1 MRKKHEIDMT
11 SGSMLPSILAFS
23 IPLILSGILQL
34 LYNAADTVIVGRYA
48 GKIYLAAV
56 GATSSFNNL
65 CVTVFLGLSV
75 GANVLAARFYGS
87 KDADGFS
94 DVMHTSVLLSIF
106 FGIFIS
112 FFGQIIITPTLK
124 LMATPDDIINYSARY
139 MQIIFIG
146 MPATILYN
154 YGAAIARAIGD
165 TKRPLYILA
174 FSGIINIVLNLI
186 FVIKFNMNVSGV
198 AVATVVSQYISALL
212 ILITLRHLD
221 GLPPFSPKKLKINK
235 NILFGIIRIG
245 LPSGINGS
253 IFSLSNV
260 LIQSAV
266 NSFGSDVVAGNSVG
280 MSLEGFVYTAMI
292 AFYHASIT
300 FMGQNHGAGKYNRL
314 TKGLLTTVAC
324 VTVSGIIF
332 GLIFYINRFTFASIY
347 NSDPNVIHYSAY
359 RNSIICLTYFLCGI
373 MDVISGALRGLGKS
387 IQPTLVSILSVCG
400 LRIVY
405 VLFIF
410 PHMRSL
416 FLLYASWPASWFIC
430 LIVQSILFAYYVK
443 KIKTESFSKSAI

>member
-1 MRKKHEIDMT
+1 MKKKHEIDMT
-11 SGSMLPSILAFS
+11 TGNMLPSILAFS

-56 GATSSFNNL
+56 GATSSLNNL
-65 CVTVFLGLSV
+65 CICVFIGLSV

-106 FGIFIS
+106 FGIFIACL
-112 FFGQIIITPTLK
+112 GQIIVTPVLR
-124 LMATPDDIINYSARY
+124 LMAAPDDIISHSVKY
-139 MQIIFIG
+139 MRIIFIG

-174 FSGIINIVLNLI
+174 FSGLVNITLNLL

-198 AVATVVSQYISALL
+198 AIATVVSQYISALL
-212 ILITLRHLD
+212 ILITLSHLE

-235 NILFGIIRIG
+235 NILSGIIKIG
-245 LPSGINGS
+245 LPSGINS
-253 IFSLSNV
+253 AIFSLSNV

-266 NSFGSDVVAGNSVG
+266 NSFGSDVIAGNSVG
-280 MSLEGFVYTAMI
+280 QSLEGFVYMAMN

-300 FMGQNHGAGKYNRL
+300 FIGQNHGAGKYERL

-324 VTVSGIIF
+324 VTVSGLTF
-332 GLIFYINRFTFASIY
+332 GLVFYINRYTFASIY
-347 NSDPNVIHYSAY
+347 NSDPTVIHYSAY
-359 RNSIICLTYFLCGI
+359 RNGIICLTYFLCGI
-373 MDVISGALRGLGKS
+373 MEVIVGALRGLGKS
-387 IQPTLVSILSVCG
+387 VEPMLVSVVSVCG
-400 LRIVY
+400 LRILY

-416 FLLYASWPASWFIC
+416 FLLYASWPASWIIC
-430 LIVQSILFAYYVK
+430 IILQSMLFAHFIK
-443 KIKTESFSKSAI
+443 KLKSENLAKTAI